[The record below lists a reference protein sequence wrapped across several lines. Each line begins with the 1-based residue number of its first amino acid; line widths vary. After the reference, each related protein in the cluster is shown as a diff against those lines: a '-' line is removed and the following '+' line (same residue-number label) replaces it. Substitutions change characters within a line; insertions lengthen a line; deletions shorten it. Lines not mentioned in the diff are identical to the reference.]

1 MLEKVIDLISK
12 GLNVS
17 REKITPNA
25 HLQNDLG
32 ADSLDAVDL
41 IMSIEDEF
49 AITIPD
55 DEAQKMHTVNDIV
68 KFLEQIK

>member
-1 MLEKVIDLISK
+1 MFDKVAVIISK
-12 GLNVS
+12 GLNISKDKVTLES
-17 REKITPNA
+17 

-49 AITIPD
+49 EVTIPD
-55 DEAQKMHTVNDIV
+55 ETAQKLHTVKDIV
-68 KFLEQIK
+68 TFLEQTK